1 MLTNRMGTSTAYR
14 LVIFDFD
21 GTLADSFPLF
31 VGVVNDLAAEFD
43 FGRIEE
49 HEVDRLRAYSARQM
63 VQHLGVPLWK
73 MPAIGAAM
81 RRRMAGLIDRVAP
94 FEGVDRMLGRLSE
107 AGRALAVVTS
117 NSEENVRRVLGAESA
132 ARIDYYEC
140 GASVFGKRA
149 RLRKAL
155 ERSGVAAHEAIA
167 IGDEIR
173 DLEAARRAGIAF
185 GAVAWGYTKV
195 ESLVAH
201 APAEVFATVDE
212 IASRLG

>member
-1 MLTNRMGTSTAYR
+1 
-14 LVIFDFD
+14 
-21 GTLADSFPLF
+21 
-31 VGVVNDLAAEFD
+31 
-43 FGRIEE
+43 
-49 HEVDRLRAYSARQM
+49 
-63 VQHLGVPLWK
+63 
-73 MPAIGAAM
+73 
-81 RRRMAGLIDRVAP
+81 MAGLIDRVAP
-94 FEGVDRMLGRLSE
+94 FEGVDRMLGRLSD

-185 GAVAWGYTKV
+185 GAVAWGYTKL
-195 ESLVAH
+195 EALVAH

-212 IASRLG
+212 IAGRLG